1 MATLASGPGLAWRR
15 LGRMRARLALLS
27 ATRAVVLLAV
37 LFLLLLAAGDAVLL
51 WIQRVWYLE
60 DLTQDAANL
69 TVVLEQ
75 DVRLSLLRLDGGL
88 QDLIAADVRADASP
102 VGRSPDASMF
112 RHSSL
117 VDEWRIY
124 GADGKMKYGSARAG
138 PHARGWS
145 AQEAFVRPRDLAGPA
160 LFIGK
165 PVLEDGQWRIPLSR
179 RISGK
184 DGAFRGVAV
193 ILVDIDAFSG
203 FFRSI
208 RLGRHGSIA
217 VIRRDGQIIV
227 RYPPVAG
234 TPNESVAG
242 SPIFQKQIAPLE
254 EGMVSG
260 TSSIDGVVKIGHF
273 RSVQG
278 LPLVVVVFSDE
289 ADALAAWWNLVR
301 LYLGILAAVALAVAL
316 LVALIWRQQAGL
328 ATATEAVR
336 AEQRRVET
344 VTSRLPAVLMQ
355 RIRERDGTVRF
366 PYISRSAEEM
376 LGISPGLLGA
386 NPETLTE
393 RMAPADAAALVL
405 SLKRSARELSDIN
418 QEFRFAHPDGT
429 DRWLRLS
436 ARSRRLENGA
446 TVLEGLFLDVTAHK
460 AAVADKQALEQ
471 RLEAI
476 MDNVPGV
483 VFQRVLGADG
493 RARYTFISPAVQTLF
508 GVRPEEVLRDQGAL
522 IERIVP
528 EDRHIV
534 EDRFSKQPSGRS
546 EWHREFQVVGPD
558 GLLRWVRGT
567 ATRHVGAGGET
578 FWDGI
583 FLDISMQRAA
593 VAATRALQRRMEAIV
608 AEIPGAVFECVQSA
622 AGARFTFLSPQAEA
636 IFAVPAREALLDFDR
651 IKANVVPEDRPLLDA
666 RLAQHWGD
674 QKDWIEE
681 FRVRSPAG
689 PVRWVRGTARARRR
703 EDSTL
708 VWIGVFQDV
717 TQAKIAEEAAQRAQR
732 NQALAH
738 LTAGVA
744 HEFNNLLTVI
754 QGDLELLAGGLGKKD
769 ELVASALHAAERGAN
784 VTRALQAYARRQA
797 LRPVTGK
804 IPDMLREVTV
814 LLNSILG
821 HSIRLELALSEDL
834 WPIHVDWDQLGN
846 ALVILTV
853 NSRQAM
859 PNGGTLRLEAANT
872 TLSERLADLEPGDY
886 VRITVMDSGQG
897 MPDDLRKHA
906 FDPFYS
912 STTVGGGSALGL
924 STVFGFVKQSH
935 GHVALD
941 SRKGEGTTVTIL
953 LPRGGDG
960 GGPAAGFAEPA

>member
-1 MATLASGPGLAWRR
+1 VATLASGLDLAWRR
-15 LGRMRARLALLS
+15 LGRMRSRLARLS

-37 LFLLLLAAGDAVLL
+37 LFLLLLAAGDAVVLL
-51 WIQRVWYLE
+51 LQRERYLE
-60 DLTQDAANL
+60 DVIQDAANV

-75 DVRLSLLRLDGGL
+75 HVRLSLLHLDGRLRDLMAAEARAKGSPGAGFADPLQVRRGGL
-88 QDLIAADVRADASP
+88 
-102 VGRSPDASMF
+102 VG
-112 RHSSL
+112 
-117 VDEWRIY
+117 EWRIY
-124 GADGKMKYGSARAG
+124 GADGKMKLGSAPAG
-138 PHARGWS
+138 PLARDWS
-145 AQEAFVRPRDLAGPA
+145 THEAFVRPRDTAKSA
-160 LFIGK
+160 LFVGK
-165 PVLEDGQWRIPLSR
+165 PIWEDGKWRFPLSR
-179 RISGK
+179 RISAK

-193 ILVDIDAFSG
+193 ILVNSDAFSG
-203 FFRSI
+203 FFHLI
-208 RLGRHGSIA
+208 NLGRRGSVAI
-217 VIRRDGQIIV
+217 IRRDGQIIA

-234 TPNESVAG
+234 TGNESVAN
-242 SPIFQKQIAPLE
+242 SPMFQQQIAPLE

-260 TSSIDGVVKIGHF
+260 TSVIDGAVKIGHF
-273 RSVQG
+273 RSVSG
-278 LPLVVVVFSDE
+278 LPLYVVVFNDE
-289 ADALAAWWNLVR
+289 ADALAGWWSLVR
-301 LYLGILAAVALAVAL
+301 LHLAIFGAVALAVML

-328 ATATEAVR
+328 AAAASAVR
-336 AEQRRVET
+336 AEQSRVET

-355 RIRERDGTVRF
+355 RIRERDGTVQY
-366 PYISRSAEEM
+366 PYISRSVEEIF
-376 LGISPGLLGA
+376 GISPAFLA
-386 NPETLTE
+386 AHPEALTE
-393 RMAPADAAALVL
+393 RMTPADAAALAD
-405 SLKRSARELSDIN
+405 SLRRSARELTDIN
-418 QEFRFAHPDGT
+418 QEFQFAHPDGRE
-429 DRWLRLS
+429 RWLRLS
-436 ARSRRLENGA
+436 ARTRRLENGA
-446 TVLEGLFLDVTAHK
+446 TVWEGLFLDVTAHK

-493 RARYTFISPAVQTLF
+493 RPRYTFISPAVQGLF
-508 GVRPEEVLRDQGAL
+508 GVRPEEVLRDQRVL

-534 EDRFSKQPSGRS
+534 EDRFSPERSGRS

-578 FWDGI
+578 LWDGI
-583 FLDISMQRAA
+583 FLDISMQKAA

-608 AEIPGAVFECVQSA
+608 AEIPGAVFECVRSA
-622 AGARFTFLSPQAEA
+622 EGLRFTFLSPQAEA

-651 IKANVVPEDRPLLDA
+651 IKANVVSEDRPLLDA

-674 QKDWIEE
+674 QGDWIEE
-681 FRVRSPAG
+681 FRVRPPGG
-689 PVRWVRGTARARRR
+689 PVHWVRGTARARRR

-732 NQALAH
+732 SQALAH

-744 HEFNNLLTVI
+744 HEFNNVLTVI
-754 QGDLELLAGGLGKKD
+754 QGDLELLGAGLGKKE
-769 ELVASALHAAERGAN
+769 ELVESALSAAERGAN

-804 IPDMLREVTV
+804 IPEMLREVTV

-821 HSIRLELALSEDL
+821 HSIRLELALSEDV

-897 MPDDLRKHA
+897 MPEDLRKHA

-924 STVFGFVKQSH
+924 STVFGFIKQSR

-953 LPRGGDG
+953 LPRSDG
-960 GGPAAGFAEPA
+960 AGSHSGFAEPS